1 MTQTLLL
8 VFKCLALVNIT
19 FIYIAPFSKQTYEE
33 LVKSFGKHLRWGL
46 ARFLLLRCE
55 MYIHNTHIVNYT
67 VIEFY
72 FNMQKVKL
80 LKNFMVIE

>member
-8 VFKCLALVNIT
+8 VIKCLALVNIT

-46 ARFLLLRCE
+46 ARFLLLRCV
-55 MYIHNTHIVNYT
+55 MYILHTHIVNYKI
-67 VIEFY
+67 IEFY

-80 LKNFMVIE
+80 LKTFMAIK